1 MTDHEDDF
9 DAPEDNA
16 ADPLKNKL
24 RQLAEDRRARDQADL
39 AKKAAERQYRQ
50 TEAEII
56 AMLEES
62 GQKGRI
68 TFNFGGELG
77 TISFQKKSTI
87 YGRVLDRNQALDVF
101 EERAMVD
108 EMTEPKISDRRLN
121 EFVRNELEQGND
133 LPDGI
138 DYHERKFVSI
148 SGI

>member
-1 MTDHEDDF
+1 MTEHDDDF
-9 DAPEDNA
+9 EGVETNA
-16 ADPLKNKL
+16 ADPLKAALK
-24 RQLAEDRRARDQADL
+24 RLAEDRRARDQAKL
-39 AKKAAERQYRQ
+39 ASTAAENKYRA

-56 AMLEES
+56 ATLEES

-68 TFNFGGELG
+68 KFDFGGDLG

-87 YGRVLDRNQALDVF
+87 YGKVLDRNQALDVF
-101 EERAMVD
+101 EDRAMVD

-121 EFVRNELEQGND
+121 DFVKGELEQGRD

-138 DYHERKFVSI
+138 GYNERKFVSI